1 MNINLSSDKSFGILL
16 AVIFLIVHLVYYNF
30 SNSIFIWLCI
40 LCLILSFTFPV
51 VFKYPNLTWLKLGK
65 LLGKI
70 LNPIVCTFL
79 YIFAIGLTR
88 LGLEIFRKKLIL
100 KKKNLNLNTYWIE
113 KKDDQY
119 KNFNNQF

>member
-1 MNINLSSDKSFGILL
+1 MNINLSSHKSFGILL

>member
-1 MNINLSSDKSFGILL
+1 MNINLSSHKSFGILL
-16 AVIFLIVHLVYYNF
+16 AVIFLIVHLAYYNF

-51 VFKYPNLTWLKLGK
+51 VFKYPNLTWLKLGE

-70 LNPIVCTFL
+70 LNPIVCAFL